1 MAVPAPI
8 FDPSQVLVMILA
20 GGEGKRLYP
29 LTLDRAKPAVPFAGR
44 YRIID
49 IVLSNFVNSGLTRI
63 KVLTQYK
70 SASLEEHIARVWRL
84 SPMLD
89 QFIEAI
95 PAQQRTG
102 LSWFKG
108 SADAVYQCQHVITD
122 ERPDL
127 VAIFGGDH
135 VYKMDVRQ
143 MINAHVHRN
152 AAATVAAI
160 PVPKKEA
167 SDFGVLEI
175 DQAGRIVAF
184 HEKVKNPPTMPGSND
199 MCLAS
204 MGNYV
209 FRKEDLIRELD
220 RDAAV
225 ESSKHDF
232 GHDILPRMVADG
244 QDVYVYDFATNLVPG
259 EDERARGYWRD
270 VGTIEAYW
278 EAQMD
283 LIAIHPLFNLYND
296 RWPIRT
302 GVTHDPPA
310 KFVFRDEAH
319 ARVGIATDSLV
330 SHGCII
336 SGGRI
341 HRSVLSVGCRVN
353 SFAEIEESVLY
364 ERVRV
369 GRHAKLRRCII
380 DKDVEVPPGVEV
392 GFDLEA
398 DRKRFFVTENGLVVI
413 PKRAKLDDE
422 KMWRL

>member
-1 MAVPAPI
+1 MAVLGPSY
-8 FDPSQVLVMILA
+8 DPSQVLVMILA

-49 IVLSNFVNSGLTRI
+49 IVLSNFVNSGLARI

-122 ERPDL
+122 ERPDI

-135 VYKMDVRQ
+135 VYKMD
-143 MINAHVHRN
+143 NAHVARN

-160 PVPKKEA
+160 PVPKREA

-175 DQAGRIVAF
+175 DQNGRIIAF
-184 HEKVKNPPTMPGSND
+184 HEKVKNPPTMPGSTD
-199 MCLAS
+199 LCLAS

-209 FRKEDLIRELD
+209 FRKDDLIRELN

-225 ESSKHDF
+225 ETSKHDF

-244 QDVYVYDFATNLVPG
+244 QDVYVYDFAQNVVPG
-259 EDERARGYWRD
+259 EEERARGYWRD

-319 ARVGIATDSLV
+319 ARVGIATDSMV

-353 SFAEIEESVLY
+353 SFAEIEESILY

-392 GFDLEA
+392 GFNLEA
-398 DRKRFFVTENGLVVI
+398 DRKRFFVTESGLVVI